1 MVYQSR
7 DQIIVGVIFES
18 KLILDIYE
26 QFNCPTD
33 GNEFD
38 IFILEV
44 TKLFVADRLKF
55 HRMKDTLGFLMGNK
69 GNKLPKQSS
78 GSLYTALS
86 DIENI
91 ISGVEGFIGEELDEF
106 EDGFLNKVYF
116 ATFN

>member
-1 MVYQSR
+1 MIDKSR

-18 KLILDIYE
+18 KLILDTYK

-55 HRMKDTLGFLMGNK
+55 HRMRDTLGFLMGNK